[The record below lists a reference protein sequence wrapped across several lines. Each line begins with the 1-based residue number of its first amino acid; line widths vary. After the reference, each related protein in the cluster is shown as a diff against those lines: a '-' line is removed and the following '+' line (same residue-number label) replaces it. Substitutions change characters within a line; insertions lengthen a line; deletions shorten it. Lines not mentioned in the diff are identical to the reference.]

1 MSNLKEVARKAG
13 VHLTTASSILN
24 AASGNSRFGE
34 ETRRRVEAAAREL
47 GYVRNRAAVGL
58 RARRSYSI
66 GLVAGNLLNPF
77 FALLAQELERC
88 LQPLGYELLLT
99 SHGADS
105 AADESRLAQALF
117 ERSVDALLVWSEV
130 RDGHPV
136 RLRGK
141 PACPRVYLGYAPPR
155 VPSVT
160 MNIEKG
166 LDLALEYL
174 TSKGC
179 RRVALYSPSY
189 ARDAGLPKPRP
200 EILSDVC
207 RRRRLPRPTLF
218 YHDGQ
223 SWDLSAAVDGATRLL
238 SENAEVGG
246 VIGYNDVCATAW
258 ALAARELG
266 RTTQVVGFD
275 GTMLF
280 RSLPSRLPYVDL
292 RTAAVAEAAAD
303 IVVNLLGG
311 KRVRPVTI
319 DPVFVCV

>member
-1 MSNLKEVARKAG
+1 MSNLKEVALRAK
-13 VHLTTASSILN
+13 VHPTTASSILN

-34 ETRRRVEAAAREL
+34 ETRRRVEAAARQL

-77 FALLAQELERC
+77 FALLAQELEKC
-88 LQPLGYELLLT
+88 LQPLGYEVLLT

-105 AADESRLAQALF
+105 AADESRLAEALF
-117 ERSVDALLVWSEV
+117 ARSVDALLVWSEV
-130 RDGHPV
+130 RGGHPV

-141 PACPRVYLGYAPPR
+141 PDCPRVYLGYAPPR

-166 LDLALEYL
+166 LELAVDHLAG
-174 TSKGC
+174 KGC
-179 RRVALYSPSY
+179 RRISLYAPSY
-189 ARDAGLPKPRP
+189 AREAGLPKPRP

-207 RRRRLPRPTLF
+207 RRRRLPRPHLC
-218 YHDGQ
+218 YYDGE
-223 SWDLSAAVDGATRLL
+223 SWDLAAAVDGATRLL
-238 SENAEVGG
+238 SKNAELGG

-266 RTTQVVGFD
+266 RANTVVGFD

-280 RSLPSRLPYVDL
+280 RSLPARLPYVDL
-292 RTAAVAEAAAD
+292 CAAAVAVAATE
-303 IVVNLLGG
+303 VLMKLLAG
-311 KRVRPVTI
+311 KRSRPVVI
-319 DPVFVCV
+319 DPVFVGA